1 MKAIEALEI
10 VNRKGTDN
18 SEYGIIKD
26 WGERLNDSFA
36 GRSTSSLVSE
46 LFGESAE
53 IIERSYEIGDVFKVE
68 SILYA
73 YRDWDN
79 THDFACL
86 GEMPMLTIYIH
97 DGKDTIDVYEL
108 V

>member
-18 SEYGIIKD
+18 SVYGIIMD

-68 SILYA
+68 SILYI
-73 YRDWDN
+73 YRDEDN

-86 GEMPMLTIYIH
+86 GETPMLTIYDH
-97 DGKDTIDVYEL
+97 TDKCTIDVYEL
-108 V
+108 A

>member
-18 SEYGIIKD
+18 SEYGIIMD

-46 LFGESAE
+46 LFGKSAE
-53 IIERSYEIGDVFKVE
+53 IIARSYEIGDVFKVE
-68 SILYA
+68 SILYI
-73 YRDWDN
+73 YRDEDN

-86 GEMPMLTIYIH
+86 GEIPMLTIYDH
-97 DGKDTIDVYEL
+97 ADKCTIDVYEL

>member
-10 VNRKGTDN
+10 VNREGTDN
-18 SEYGIIKD
+18 SVYGIIKD

-68 SILYA
+68 SILYI
-73 YRDWDN
+73 YRDGEN

-86 GEMPMLTIYIH
+86 GETPMLTIYDH
-97 DGKDTIDVYEL
+97 EDKCMIDVYEL
-108 V
+108 M

>member
-68 SILYA
+68 SILYI
-73 YRDWDN
+73 YRDEDN

-86 GEMPMLTIYIH
+86 GETPMLTICDH
-97 DGKDTIDVYEL
+97 ANKCTIDVYEL

>member
-10 VNRKGTDN
+10 VNCKGTDN
-18 SEYGIIKD
+18 SVYGIVKD
-26 WGERLNDSFA
+26 WGERLNDSFV

-68 SILYA
+68 SILYV
-73 YRDWDN
+73 YRDYEN

-97 DGKDTIDVYEL
+97 DGKDMIDVYEL